1 VDKTVQETVQGRFR
15 VGDLEVDLDRQFVKR
30 DGQLIELPEL
40 SFRLLAVLVRRAP
53 DNVSKDDLMQDVWGS
68 VVVGDETLAQR
79 VRLLR
84 QALVE
89 GSKSPKYIS
98 SVRGRGYRMICDVTP
113 WAAAEKKSKKHWIL
127 RITLAAVLL
136 SIAYLLFEPDLG
148 DEPLPVDVSSIAVL
162 PFADLSPDQTY
173 RYFADGMQ
181 DELLTRLAKLDG
193 VEVLSRTSLEVYRT
207 TDLSLPE
214 IASAIGAGS
223 VIEGSIRIADDRVR
237 ITVQLINAETDR
249 HMWAESF
256 ERELSVQNIFSI
268 QEEVAEKI
276 AQALQLEYKAIPLNA
291 QGAMPTSNIDA
302 YDAYLLGRYHTF
314 RQTPADLALAVNYLE
329 TATSLDPEFAEAYAS
344 LGWAYGFLGTNY
356 GQQLPREFYPK
367 AKEAALKALSLDS
380 ELADARSLYADIL
393 TWFDWD
399 FAAAERK
406 YRKTVELDPLN
417 VLGYSLFLS
426 SQQRHDEAI
435 RLVERRLAASPNDSY
450 VHINAAW
457 RFYHARDYARAIE
470 EAMLA
475 GDHTDARSVLI
486 ASYLVSGETEQ
497 AIELAEMAV
506 RVEENNPRRLANLAY
521 VYFKAGET
529 EKGESLLADLE
540 SIAGEQFVSP
550 DASAE
555 VYFAAGDA
563 DKGFAML
570 QKAFDVRT
578 RGMIFLQVNHAFD
591 GYREDPRYQDLI
603 WAIGFQSLQ

>member
-1 VDKTVQETVQGRFR
+1 MDKTTQETVQGRFR
-15 VGDLEVDLDRQFVKR
+15 VGDLEVDLDRQSVKR
-30 DGQLIELPEL
+30 DGQLIELPDL

-53 DNVSKDDLMQDVWGS
+53 DNVSKDELIQDVWGS

-84 QALVE
+84 QALGE
-89 GSKSPKYIS
+89 GSQGSKYIS
-98 SVRGRGYRMICDVTP
+98 SVRGRGYRMICDVTL
-113 WAAAEKKSKKHWIL
+113 WAAAEQKSKKHWGL
-127 RITLAAVLL
+127 RVALAAVLL
-136 SIAYLLFEPDLG
+136 SIAYLLFEPDVEY
-148 DEPLPVDVSSIAVL
+148 EPLPVDVNSIAVL

-181 DELLTRLAKLDG
+181 DELLTRLARLDG
-193 VEVLSRTSLEVYRT
+193 VEVLSRTSLEAYRT

-214 IASAIGAGS
+214 IAKAIGAGS

-276 AQALQLEYKAIPLNA
+276 AQALRLEYKAIPLNA
-291 QGAMPTSNIDA
+291 QGAMPTSNLDA
-302 YDAYLLGRYHTF
+302 YDDYLLGRYHTF
-314 RQTPADLALAVNYLE
+314 RQTPADLALAVGYLE
-329 TATSLDPEFAEAYAS
+329 NATTLDPEFAEAYAS
-344 LGWAYGFLGTNY
+344 LGWAYSFLGTNY

-399 FAAAERK
+399 FAAAEREF
-406 YRKTVELDPLN
+406 RKTVELDPLN

-426 SQQRHDEAI
+426 SQQRHEEAI
-435 RLVERRLAASPNDSY
+435 QLVEKRLAANPDDPY

-457 RFYHARDYARAIE
+457 RFYQAREYARAIE

-475 GDHTDARSVLI
+475 GDHTDARSVLVY
-486 ASYLVSGETEQ
+486 SYLVSGETER
-497 AIELAEMAV
+497 AIELAELAV
-506 RVEENNPRRLANLAY
+506 RAEENNPRRLANLAY

-529 EKGESLLADLE
+529 EKGQILLVDLE
-540 SIAGEQFVSP
+540 SISDEQFVSP
-550 DASAE
+550 DVTAE
-555 VYFAAGDA
+555 VHFAAGDA
-563 DKGFAML
+563 DRGFAML
-570 QKAFDVRT
+570 QKAVDIRT
-578 RGMIFLQVNHAFD
+578 RGMIFLQVNHALD
-591 GYREDPRYQDLI
+591 GYRDDPRYQDLI
-603 WAIGFQSLQ
+603 RTIGFQSLP

>member
-1 VDKTVQETVQGRFR
+1 MDRTAQETTQGRFR
-15 VGDLEVDLDRQFVKR
+15 VGDLEVDLDRQSVKR

-40 SFRLLAVLVRRAP
+40 SFRLLAMLVRRAP

-84 QALVE
+84 QALGE
-89 GSKSPKYIS
+89 GSQSPKYIS
-98 SVRGRGYRMICDVTP
+98 SVRGRGYRMICDVTT
-113 WAAAEKKSKKHWIL
+113 WTAAGQKSKKHWIL
-127 RITLAAVLL
+127 RVALAAVLL
-136 SIAYLLFEPDLG
+136 SIAYLLFEPDVEY
-148 DEPLPVDVSSIAVL
+148 EPLPVDVSSIAVL
-162 PFADLSPDQTY
+162 PFADLSPDQSY

-193 VEVLSRTSLEVYRT
+193 VTVLSRTSLETFRT

-214 IASAIGAGS
+214 IAKTIGAGS
-223 VIEGSIRIADDRVR
+223 IIEGSIRIADDRVR

-256 ERELSVQNIFSI
+256 ERELSIQNIFSI

-276 AQALQLEYKAIPLNA
+276 AQALRLEYKAEPLPG
-291 QGAMPTSNIDA
+291 QGVMPTSNLDA

-314 RQTPADLALAVNYLE
+314 RQTPTDLALAVSYLE
-329 TATSLDPEFAEAYAS
+329 NATSLDPEFAEAYAS
-344 LGWAYGFLGTNY
+344 LGWAYSFLGTNY

-399 FAAAERK
+399 FAAAEREF
-406 YRKTVELDPLN
+406 RKTVELDPLN

-435 RLVERRLAASPNDSY
+435 RLVERRLAASPNDPY

-486 ASYLVSGETEQ
+486 ASYLVSGETER

-506 RVEENNPRRLANLAY
+506 RAEEENPRRLANLAY
-521 VYFKAGET
+521 VYLKAGET

-550 DASAE
+550 SAIAE

-563 DKGFAML
+563 DNGFAML
-570 QKAFDVRT
+570 QKAVDVRS
-578 RGMIFLQVNHAFD
+578 RGMIFLQVNHALD
-591 GYREDPRYQDLI
+591 GYREDSRYKDLI
-603 WAIGFQSLQ
+603 RAIGLQSLQ